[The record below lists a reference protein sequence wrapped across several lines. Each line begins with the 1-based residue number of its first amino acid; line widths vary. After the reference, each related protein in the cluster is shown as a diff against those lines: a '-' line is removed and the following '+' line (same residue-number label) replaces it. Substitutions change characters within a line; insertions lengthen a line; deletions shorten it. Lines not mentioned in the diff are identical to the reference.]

1 MVELKK
7 DYKIGK
13 RRFGKIN
20 WVGSYTLYKKETL
33 RFLIVFGQ
41 TVLGPVVTA
50 FLFLLVISLAIGPN
64 KGSVLGVP
72 FIEFLAPGLIA
83 MQVVQ
88 QSFSHTSSSIL
99 MGKMMGNIVDVVGSP
114 LSAIEITTS
123 LILAA
128 TTRALTIS
136 LLSIIAFSFFIE
148 IKILSYS
155 YFFIYLFLTSFILA
169 SAGLIAGLWAD
180 KFDHMSTVTNFFI
193 VPLSFLSGTFYSVES
208 LPSFLEK
215 LSFFNPFFHMID
227 GFRFAFIQ
235 EYDGSIK
242 FGLIYLSVIFVL
254 LWFCAWILWKRGYK
268 IKS

>member
-20 WVGSYTLYKKETL
+20 WIGSLTLYKKETL
-33 RFLIVFGQ
+33 IFLIVFGQ

-64 KGSVLGVP
+64 KGLVLGVP

-128 TTRALTIS
+128 ATRALTIC
-136 LLSIIAFSFFIE
+136 
-148 IKILSYS
+148 
-155 YFFIYLFLTSFILA
+155 
-169 SAGLIAGLWAD
+169 
-180 KFDHMSTVTNFFI
+180 
-193 VPLSFLSGTFYSVES
+193 FLSVSYTHLRAHET
-208 LPSFLEK
+208 
-215 LSFFNPFFHMID
+215 
-227 GFRFAFIQ
+227 
-235 EYDGSIK
+235 
-242 FGLIYLSVIFVL
+242 
-254 LWFCAWILWKRGYK
+254 
-268 IKS
+268 